1 MDVLF
6 PRPASTTPAP
16 RFADSENPPLIRS
29 AKPGTVKR
37 RGLADI
43 SNGINTPAP
52 AKPLSSANATQPKR
66 AAAPE
71 IETATRFANLV
82 PAFVNPHAERA
93 LKYAAT
99 PRAWLDLPSE
109 EAAPLSDYVP
119 EGGDYESAPPAIDSN
134 DVLFA

>member
-6 PRPASTTPAP
+6 PQARPASTTPAP

-43 SNGINTPAP
+43 SNNTPAP
-52 AKPLSSANATQPKR
+52 AKPLVSAAAATQSKR
-66 AAAPE
+66 AAVPE
-71 IETATRFANLV
+71 IETATRWAHIV

-99 PRAWLDLPSE
+99 PRAWLDLPSDQ
-109 EAAPLSDYVP
+109 AAPLPDYVP
-119 EGGDYESAPPAIDSN
+119 EGGDYESELDAN